1 VKPLSDIGHNP
12 QSKFADTGDPFGL
25 KVGIIIRVD
34 EVSLKGDIKILTGGG
49 EQVEID
55 LTQGMCGPRSFFG
68 GIPEVN
74 SIVIIGYRKKSKQ
87 IAQAMI
93 LGYIPTGSRLGLKF
107 DPVAPVDPND
117 IDDEDKNDI
126 DSFFGKTTRY
136 KRLKLRP
143 GDVGGMSASGA
154 EFALTKDVKFYNRAG
169 DGIELRDVDRT
180 LILQAIHKLDS
191 TSGVFEI
198 SGPIRRSAMFLP
210 SDVVATNGT
219 IKTDRY
225 FGQPTLAAAGPG
237 LNGGGYKYSNPN
249 GKALGFFNSTD
260 EFPPVT
266 YSNGRRA
273 FYPATNVATN
283 FEDSATSLGALG
295 YTERRVQISHTTDG
309 TQEVREEIDGFQ
321 MDRPRVFIEEVMGT
335 LVGNDAFSTEGMRQY
350 ARLLKPAI
358 FDDVFQTGPGKF
370 RLQEV
375 PRAPHEP
382 DLEKDTT
389 TGAYLF
395 RIKPPSRQD
404 VNTEYGFAVSKQGKV
419 FVNIPGSTV
428 ERYPSASKNVSME
441 ANLEGAL
448 KAFIG
453 AETTRNA
460 SIILDLLGGVIANIG
475 HLDNGKAMEVN
486 FGSSVDAT
494 YSGTNDADN
503 MALRVTANGN
513 ESKVVS
519 GDSILNAL
527 GAIVQTSNGGYS
539 VRADAI
545 NHSAS
550 NGLNANYGGM
560 SVMSSA
566 KSQFNYAQ
574 LVTETIASQG
584 KISTITA
591 GALVDNLLAGARTYN
606 TLAGATLWNNPAGAY
621 SITVGAGAYSVAV
634 GAGAISMVAGAAV
647 SMVAGAVMSFVAGAV
662 ISMVAPATI
671 SLLSAQILLG
681 GPPAVNGVCRGAPML
696 PPGTPS
702 LDWILGIPLQGCAV
716 VRSI

>member
-1 VKPLSDIGHNP
+1 
-12 QSKFADTGDPFGL
+12 
-25 KVGIIIRVD
+25 
-34 EVSLKGDIKILTGGG
+34 
-49 EQVEID
+49 
-55 LTQGMCGPRSFFG
+55 
-68 GIPEVN
+68 
-74 SIVIIGYRKKSKQ
+74 
-87 IAQAMI
+87 
-93 LGYIPTGSRLGLKF
+93 
-107 DPVAPVDPND
+107 
-117 IDDEDKNDI
+117 
-126 DSFFGKTTRY
+126 
-136 KRLKLRP
+136 
-143 GDVGGMSASGA
+143 
-154 EFALTKDVKFYNRAG
+154 
-169 DGIELRDVDRT
+169 
-180 LILQAIHKLDS
+180 
-191 TSGVFEI
+191 
-198 SGPIRRSAMFLP
+198 
-210 SDVVATNGT
+210 
-219 IKTDRY
+219 
-225 FGQPTLAAAGPG
+225 
-237 LNGGGYKYSNPN
+237 
-249 GKALGFFNSTD
+249 
-260 EFPPVT
+260 
-266 YSNGRRA
+266 
-273 FYPATNVATN
+273 
-283 FEDSATSLGALG
+283 
-295 YTERRVQISHTTDG
+295 
-309 TQEVREEIDGFQ
+309 
-321 MDRPRVFIEEVMGT
+321 
-335 LVGNDAFSTEGMRQY
+335 
-350 ARLLKPAI
+350 
-358 FDDVFQTGPGKF
+358 
-370 RLQEV
+370 
-375 PRAPHEP
+375 
-382 DLEKDTT
+382 
-389 TGAYLF
+389 
-395 RIKPPSRQD
+395 
-404 VNTEYGFAVSKQGKV
+404 
-419 FVNIPGSTV
+419 
-428 ERYPSASKNVSME
+428 ME